1 MFFLKKKTKPFPIC
15 AEHQGSGA
23 GGGADKLSFTDI
35 KVSEV

>member
-1 MFFLKKKTKPFPIC
+1 MLKEKKRNPFPIC

-23 GGGADKLSFTDI
+23 GGGADKHSFTGI